1 MAIPDITK
9 RDGEYLTLW
18 SPWRLGSLRVIQWNE
33 GDLVEYHV
41 YEGKGKL
48 ERTLR
53 AKFSIFL
60 VMFNFTSK
68 AVCKKEK
75 KKSSLQKLC
84 KHPGPLIS
92 HGSRKA
98 CNCSV
103 S

>member
-75 KKSSLQKLC
+75 MQFAEVMQTSWATDQSWLKKSM
-84 KHPGPLIS
+84 
-92 HGSRKA
+92 
-98 CNCSV
+98 
-103 S
+103 

>member
-75 KKSSLQKLC
+75 MKFAEVMQTSWATDQSWLKKSM
-84 KHPGPLIS
+84 
-92 HGSRKA
+92 
-98 CNCSV
+98 
-103 S
+103 